1 MAITVRQ
8 LFLLPLELRSMI
20 YNQLIYTEADTET
33 SRVVCGKTLI
43 TLLRFLRTPEILRDD
58 LKDYCFDSLAVRISG
73 DTELRALLD
82 LASKQTLRSIKTVH
96 YDLTNWLG
104 GLQDSGLE
112 DDNVIDPLRYLTNLT
127 TVTIQINATTP
138 RQVDTIGR
146 WSDKLI
152 RYPTRPAQ
160 YTCPHLQ
167 SLEIQSTIR
176 DAAGHATVA
185 LLAESH
191 PLVQAAF
198 RRALS
203 AGASIALSPS
213 ASGEMTLH
221 QAVLETHIMTLNNE
235 LVRKIYEA
243 RNQVA
248 IAMANRQISMALGG
262 GEIKISDPWRRA
274 KRW

>member
-20 YNQLIYTEADTET
+20 YNQLIYTEGDTKT
-33 SRVVCGKTLI
+33 SRVVCGGTLI
-43 TLLRFLRTPEILRDD
+43 TLLQFVRHHEVLWDD
-58 LKDYCFDSLAVRISG
+58 LKEYCLDNLTVRISG
-73 DTELRALLD
+73 EPELRALLD

-96 YDLTNWLG
+96 YDLTKWLS
-104 GLQDSGLE
+104 GLQDSDLE
-112 DDNVIDPLRYLTNLT
+112 DDNIIDPLRYLPNLT
-127 TVTIQINATTP
+127 YVTIQINATTP

-146 WSDKLI
+146 WSEKLI
-152 RYPTRPAQ
+152 PYPTRPAQ

-191 PLVQAAF
+191 PSVQAAF

-221 QAVLETHIMTLNNE
+221 QAVLENHIMTLNNE
-235 LVRKIYEA
+235 TVRKIYEA
-243 RNQVA
+243 R
-248 IAMANRQISMALGG
+248 GT
-262 GEIKISDPWRRA
+262 
-274 KRW
+274 RWQ